1 LDRSAFSALLTQPMP
16 GRKTVAA
23 GVWITR
29 GAAHDPEH
37 LAGATHLVEHLTLR
51 ACGNHDRRSL
61 ALMVDRLGGEV
72 DAWTSSELMGI
83 SVNTTVDA
91 VDDALDLL
99 TDAILRPTF
108 DAADVELEL
117 RVTKA
122 ELDLIA
128 DDPAERVEEA
138 LLKAAWG
145 DHPLARPVIGTAKSL
160 DNLTP
165 EALERH
171 HESMVQPGGMLA
183 AVVGD
188 VDPARVAHR
197 LARLPLRLDPQMP
210 ALPPLRWRGARL
222 DLTREGTDQVH
233 ARLGFKC
240 PAVGDPRMAALAV
253 LSRTLGDGASSRLF
267 QRLREDEG
275 LTYDIWAGPVLRRLG
290 GLLEIGWA
298 CAPAAFSDA
307 WRLVGEELDRVADDL
322 GKDEVDVAKE
332 GLLRGLEMDL
342 ESPGGIC
349 SHDVGEVLERGRRFD
364 PATARRE
371 YERLTVEEVRELAAE
386 ILQPKNMASA
396 VCGPEGA
403 ATRVA

>member
-1 LDRSAFSALLTQPMP
+1 MP

-72 DAWTSSELMGI
+72 DAWTSSELMSI
-83 SVNTTVDA
+83 SVNTTIDA
-91 VDDALDLL
+91 LDDALDLL
-99 TDAILRPTF
+99 TDAVLSPTF
-108 DAADVELEL
+108 AAGDVELEL

-122 ELDLIA
+122 ELNLIA

-145 DHPLARPVIGTAKSL
+145 DHPLARPVIGSEKTL
-160 DNLTP
+160 ENLTP
-165 EALERH
+165 EILQH
-171 HESMVQPGGMLA
+171 HHASIVQPGGMLA

-188 VDPARVAHR
+188 TEPERVAAR
-197 LARLPLRLDPQMP
+197 LERLPLQLAPRLPS
-210 ALPPLRWRGARL
+210 LPPLNWLGAQL

-233 ARLGFKC
+233 ARLGFKG
-240 PAVGDPRMAALAV
+240 PAVGDPRLAALAV

-290 GLLEIGWA
+290 GLLEVGWA
-298 CAPAAFSDA
+298 CAPPAFADA
-307 WRLVGEELDRVADDL
+307 WRLVDEELRRVANDL
-322 GKDEVDVAKE
+322 GEDEVEVAKE
-332 GLLRGLEMDL
+332 GLLRGLEMDM

-364 PATARRE
+364 PATTRRE
-371 YERLTVEEVRELAAE
+371 YEKLTVEEVRELAAE
-386 ILQPKNMASA
+386 IIRPEHMASA
-396 VCGPEGA
+396 ICGPEGA

>member
-1 LDRSAFSALLTQPMP
+1 MP

-23 GVWITR
+23 GVWLTR

-51 ACGNHDRRSL
+51 ACGHHDRRSL
-61 ALMVDRLGGEV
+61 ALTVDRLGGEV

-91 VDDALDLL
+91 LDDALDLL
-99 TDAILRPTF
+99 TDAILSPTF
-108 DAADVELEL
+108 GAEDVELEL
-117 RVTKA
+117 RVTRA

-128 DDPAERVEEA
+128 DDPTERVEEA

-145 DHPLARPVIGTAKSL
+145 DHPLARPVVGTEKTL
-160 DNLTP
+160 RNLTP
-165 EALERH
+165 EILERH
-171 HESMVQPGGMLA
+171 HASMVQPGGMLA

-188 VDPARVAHR
+188 VEPAWVAER
-197 LARLPLRLDPQMP
+197 LARLPLRLSPKVP
-210 ALPPLRWRGARL
+210 TLPPLEWRGARL
-222 DLTREGTDQVH
+222 DLSREGIDQVH
-233 ARLGFKC
+233 ARLGFKA
-240 PAVGDPRMAALAV
+240 PAVGDPRLAALTV

-298 CAPAAFSDA
+298 CAPDAFSAA
-307 WRLVGEELDRVADDL
+307 WRLVNEELGRVAEDL
-322 GKDEVDVAKE
+322 GETEVEVAKE
-332 GLLRGLEMDL
+332 GLLRGLEMDV

-349 SHDVGEVLERGRRFD
+349 SHDVGEFLERGRRFD
-364 PATARRE
+364 PATVRRE
-371 YERLTVEEVRELAAE
+371 YENLTLEEVRELASE
-386 ILQPKNMASA
+386 ILRPENMASA